1 MRNSLYGVKIM
12 IFDVIRTSQFKKDYK
27 LLMKTRY
34 EYFLADVIRVLSCGD
49 ILHDKNGYHFLTGN

>member
-1 MRNSLYGVKIM
+1 MNL
-12 IFDVIRTSQFKKDYK
+12 DVVWTSQFKKDYK